1 MINSKNG
8 GVTQLEFFFDKLKN
22 QTLFE
27 QGFEK

>member
-8 GVTQLEFFFDKLKN
+8 GVTQLELFFDKLKN
-22 QTLFE
+22 QTLAE